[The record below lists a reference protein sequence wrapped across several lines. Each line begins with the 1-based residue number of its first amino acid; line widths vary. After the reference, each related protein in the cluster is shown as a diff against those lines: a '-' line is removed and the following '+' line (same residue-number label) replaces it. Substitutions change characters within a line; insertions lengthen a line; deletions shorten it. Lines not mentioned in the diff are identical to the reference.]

1 MSKQR
6 VPTDEFE
13 PLSGVNIIPVIDVSL
28 VLLII
33 LLATSPILNQPGFE
47 VKLPKALTSES
58 KEKNVTVSLSTKDE
72 LAVNETPA
80 HSLDEIGPLVQ
91 KELAGKTDLL
101 VIIRADQG
109 VPFGKVQE
117 LMDIVKKAGAERTAI
132 ATQQLEQ
139 KEQPQ

>member
-1 MSKQR
+1 MSKR
-6 VPTDEFE
+6 PVVEDFE

-58 KEKNVTVSLSTKDE
+58 KEKNITVSLSLKDE
-72 LAVNETPA
+72 LAVNEEPA
-80 HSLDEIGPLVQ
+80 HSLDEVGPLIQ
-91 KELAGKTDLL
+91 KELADKKDLL

-109 VPFGKVQE
+109 VAFGKVQE
-117 LMDIVKKAGAERTAI
+117 LMDIAKKAGAERTAI
-132 ATQQLEQ
+132 ATQQLEEKNQ
-139 KEQPQ
+139 